1 MTMLNPPATPPD
13 RPRRRRPRSPIARAS
28 ARQASRLE
36 PLRSR
41 FDCVL
46 SRVQRAHSGLL
57 REDGF
62 LLIEALISAVLVAV
76 IVIGMFNGFDAANK
90 AGTDERAHN
99 EAVLLAEQSQ
109 EQLRSD
115 PVTTLDK
122 LQTASHSYTT
132 TVDGTEYTVTQEASP
147 SNGTTETTCN
157 VTEVTKQTAGN
168 VLITSKVSWAL
179 LKAKS
184 LTKERPAVSLSSI
197 ITPPTGSGLEIDAGN
212 QPAPTAGVSGIT
224 AIVTYL
230 PTGSSTLTTAEGTT
244 NSNGCFVFE
253 GIPSTAASIAISEKA
268 GYVTPAGLLK
278 WPTKEVSVAANLT
291 THYPVTYNQG
301 GAIKANFTYK
311 GSGTYEGKTVT
322 GDTFVVFNTEM
333 RSEPNFEV
341 GSTSFTHEAGG
352 EERYTPTT
360 GTYASSA
367 TTAKESL
374 YSAGDLFPFI
384 TKWAV
389 WAGDCIAN
397 NPTTYIPSLS
407 GGSVAVSSGATSEA
421 TVPMSIINLAV
432 RNGTLASPGTLNS
445 EELTATVTD
454 TACSSSAVPNNATAA
469 KLAHAQKTKSGALT
483 SPFMPF
489 GAYSLSVERSK
500 KRYTYG
506 GENKTEA
513 GTSPTIYLG
522 ARTQTEI
529 ASSISTYKE
538 EIKKDPEKIA
548 ALKKLNEEEAKPR
561 ETKEAEERAQWKKE
575 LECYK
580 NLLCF
585 LNIFEKK
592 VSESEYNAKI
602 SNQTKT
608 REAAEKTEKEKQAPR
623 NAEIK
628 ALEEALK
635 TAETNLKAAEK
646 EQKEEE
652 EDHVKVEEVS

>member
-1 MTMLNPPATPPD
+1 M
-13 RPRRRRPRSPIARAS
+13 
-28 ARQASRLE
+28 
-36 PLRSR
+36 
-41 FDCVL
+41 
-46 SRVQRAHSGLL
+46 
-57 REDGF
+57 
-62 LLIEALISAVLVAV
+62 
-76 IVIGMFNGFDAANK
+76 
-90 AGTDERAHN
+90 
-99 EAVLLAEQSQ
+99 LAEQSQ

-132 TVDGTEYTVTQEASP
+132 TVDATEYTITQEAAP
-147 SNGTTETTCN
+147 SNGTAETSCN

-184 LTKERPAVSLSSI
+184 LAKERPAVSLSSI

-212 QPAPTAGVSGIT
+212 EPSPTAGVPGIT
-224 AIVTYL
+224 AVVTYL

-278 WPTKEVSVAANLT
+278 WPTKEVSVAANIT

-311 GSGTYEGKTVT
+311 GSTTYEGKAVT
-322 GDTFVVFNTEM
+322 GDTFVVTNSEM
-333 RSEPNFEV
+333 RSEPDFEV
-341 GSTSFTHEAGG
+341 GSAATFTHETGG
-352 EERYTPTT
+352 EERYTANT
-360 GTYASSA
+360 GTYAASA
-367 TTAKESL
+367 TTAKETL

-397 NPTTYIPSLS
+397 NPTTYVPSLS
-407 GGSVAVSSGATSEA
+407 GGSALVTSGATAEA
-421 TVPMSIINLAV
+421 NVPMSMINLAV
-432 RNGTLASPGTLNS
+432 HNGTLASPGTLNA
-445 EELTATVTD
+445 EELATTITD
-454 TACSSSAVPNNATAA
+454 TACTTSAVPNNAVAA
-469 KLAHAQKTKSGALT
+469 KLTHAQKTKSGALA

-489 GAYSLSVERSK
+489 GAYSLSVEK
-500 KRYTYG
+500 GTKRYTYA

-513 GTSPTIYLG
+513 GTAPNIYLG
-522 ARTQTEI
+522 ARTQSEI
-529 ASSISTYKE
+529 AKSLTTYKE
-538 EIKKDPEKIA
+538 EVTKDTEKIA
-548 ALKKLNEEEAKPR
+548 TLKKANEEEAPAKKAR
-561 ETKEAEERAQWKKE
+561 ETKEAEERAQWTKE
-575 LECYK
+575 LECFK
-580 NLLCF
+580 NLFCF
-585 LNIFEKK
+585 LDIFEKK
-592 VSESEYNAKI
+592 VNEGEYNSKI

-628 ALEEALK
+628 TLEEAQK
-635 TAETNLKAAEK
+635 AAETNLKAAEK

-652 EDHVKVEEVS
+652 EDHVKVEET